1 MPRRADEKNEAG
13 RAATERWRKGLR
25 ARGAPEA
32 CHVDTAV
39 AAAVAVAL
47 AKAQSAG
54 QDIPDEMK
62 SVISDAL
69 KLLKIRGYDG
79 SLSTKA
85 AMRRLLARR
94 DRSALVSAVSGKRKS
109 VSTGQSDFDISPHY
123 FAIEKR
129 ENLDSR
135 SDAGDE

>member
-1 MPRRADEKNEAG
+1 MPRRPDERNKTV

-47 AKAQSAG
+47 AKAQSEGHDVPAALK
-54 QDIPDEMK
+54 D
-62 SVISDAL
+62 VIADAL
-69 KLLKIRGYDG
+69 KLLKGRGYDSG
-79 SLSTKA
+79 LATKA

-94 DRSALVSAVSGKRKS
+94 DRFALVSAVSGKPKRLSTKHE
-109 VSTGQSDFDISPHY
+109 STGVSPHY
-123 FAIEKR
+123 FLVEKR
-129 ENLDSR
+129 NSDDSR

>member
-1 MPRRADEKNEAG
+1 MPRRADERNEPG
-13 RAATERWRKGLR
+13 RAATERWRRGLR

-47 AKAQSAG
+47 AKAQSSG
-54 QDIPDEMK
+54 QDIPDAMK
-62 SVISDAL
+62 SVIADT
-69 KLLKIRGYDG
+69 LKILKSRGYDG

-94 DRSALVSAVSGKRKS
+94 DRSALVSAVSGKRKR
-109 VSTGQSDFDISPHY
+109 VSTKDESTDVSPHY
-123 FAIEKR
+123 LALEKR
-129 ENLDSR
+129 EFHESR
-135 SDAGDE
+135 SDESEA